1 MPNCVFNLYPRPRRL
16 TKKITIKI
24 KTQSSRAV
32 HSVAPPSVCLPVSR
46 LATTGGSGQDARAVP
61 AYQMIEATEIET
73 KLLDF
78 LKREVFAP
86 EVAVTPETDL
96 LAAGFD
102 SMSLVRVLLFL
113 EQTYGFWI
121 PEGEITGDALQNV
134 RTLATT
140 AARLLNAR

>member
-1 MPNCVFNLYPRPRRL
+1 
-16 TKKITIKI
+16 
-24 KTQSSRAV
+24 
-32 HSVAPPSVCLPVSR
+32 
-46 LATTGGSGQDARAVP
+46 
-61 AYQMIEATEIET
+61 MIEASEIET

-86 EVAVTPETDL
+86 DVVVAPETDL
-96 LAAGFD
+96 IASGFD

-113 EQTYGFWI
+113 EQSYGFWI

-134 RTLATT
+134 RSLATT

>member
-1 MPNCVFNLYPRPRRL
+1 
-16 TKKITIKI
+16 
-24 KTQSSRAV
+24 
-32 HSVAPPSVCLPVSR
+32 
-46 LATTGGSGQDARAVP
+46 
-61 AYQMIEATEIET
+61 MIEPSEIES

-86 EVAVTPETDL
+86 EVELTLETDL
-96 LAAGFD
+96 VGAGFD

-134 RTLATT
+134 RSLAAT
-140 AARLLNAR
+140 AARLLNEK

>member
-1 MPNCVFNLYPRPRRL
+1 LLALYWLTEFNGIRGFSGHVVTRSVRRF
-16 TKKITIKI
+16 KREDNSP
-24 KTQSSRAV
+24 SSCRQY
-32 HSVAPPSVCLPVSR
+32 HLRR
-46 LATTGGSGQDARAVP
+46 LATIPGYRQDARA
-61 AYQMIEATEIET
+61 ASAAKMIAAQEIET

-86 EVAVTPETDL
+86 EVVVTSETDL
-96 LAAGFD
+96 IASGFD

-121 PEGEITGDALQNV
+121 PEGEITGDALQTV
-134 RTLATT
+134 HTLATT